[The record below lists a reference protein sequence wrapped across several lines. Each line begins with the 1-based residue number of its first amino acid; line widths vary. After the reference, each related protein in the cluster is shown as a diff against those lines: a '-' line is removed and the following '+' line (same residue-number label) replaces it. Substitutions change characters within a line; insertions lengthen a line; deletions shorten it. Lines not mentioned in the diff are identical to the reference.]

1 MTRYL
6 PITII
11 GICLLLLVG
20 LPVLYVLLAVIAIS
34 LVALTEDALRGG
46 DLTSR
51 IIKELKAKPKD
62 PIVIHDVYVERDGTE
77 DFKWKESTSSRNS
90 SSTTIVRTGQG
101 RLR

>member
-6 PITII
+6 PITIF
-11 GICLLLLVG
+11 GVCLLLLVG
-20 LPVLYVLLAVIAIS
+20 MPVLYVLLAVIAIN
-34 LVALTEDALRGG
+34 LVILIEDASRGG

-77 DFKWKESTSSRNS
+77 DFKWKESKSSRNY
-90 SSTTIVRTGQG
+90 SSTTIVRTGRD